1 MDRHAQRV
9 LTATRKEQ
17 MEPPYSISV
26 CPNMVYSQKKH
37 QDRASSRSEEIIQSF
52 ALSVLWTVKT
62 GINHVFQRMATLL
75 ISAPEVPYMG
85 GILRFPLLSIRDSC
99 TNLSPCLVLLSSGH
113 FIETMRTDFSFSH
126 CTFIHPTISQKLV
139 AKEIKIIPSKEE
151 GRKERETRHEEEKR
165 LLKWLS
171 TFKCVC
177 LQKKKITYI

>member
-1 MDRHAQRV
+1 MYMDRHAQRV

-75 ISAPEVPYMG
+75 ISAPKVPLHGWYPQVPSSFYQRQ
-85 GILRFPLLSIRDSC
+85 LHKPLPM
-99 TNLSPCLVLLSSGH
+99 PCLTLLRSLH
-113 FIETMRTDFSFSH
+113 
-126 CTFIHPTISQKLV
+126 
-139 AKEIKIIPSKEE
+139 
-151 GRKERETRHEEEKR
+151 
-165 LLKWLS
+165 
-171 TFKCVC
+171 
-177 LQKKKITYI
+177 